1 MITAVMPTYA
11 REDIAFVSGE
21 GAYLV
26 DSRGRRYLDFGS
38 GVAVTSLG
46 HCHPHLVKALS
57 DQAGELWHT
66 SNLYRIPGQE
76 KLAQRLVD
84 ASFADSVFFCNS
96 GAEAVE
102 CGLKMVRKYHD
113 AAGNPERYRVIT
125 FDGCFHGRTLATLA
139 SAKKEPHMAG
149 FHPMPEGF
157 DQVAFGNLNELKA
170 AITGETAAILVEPVQ
185 GEGGIRPADAQFL
198 KALRATADEYGLLLF
213 FDEVQTGTGRTG
225 KLFAHEWAGIE
236 PDVLAAAKGLGGG
249 FPIGACLAKE
259 RAAVLGPGSH
269 GTTFGGNPLA
279 VACANAV
286 LDVMLAD
293 GFFDGVNAHAAKLW
307 EKTEKIVSAHPKLFS
322 GVRGMGMMI
331 GLQCIVPNTDLV
343 AKMTANG
350 MLTVLAADNV
360 LRFLPPLTIGET
372 EIDEAMAIFERSCA
386 ELEQDQEENGDDK

>member
-1 MITAVMPTYA
+1 MIPAVMPTYA

-38 GVAVTSLG
+38 GIAVTSLG
-46 HCHPHLVKALS
+46 HCHPHLVAALR
-57 DQAGELWHT
+57 DQAGALWHT

-102 CGLKMVRKYHD
+102 AGLKTVRKFHD
-113 AAGNPERYRVIT
+113 AAGNPERYRVIS

-139 SAKKEPHMAG
+139 SAKKEAHMAG

-170 AITGETAAILVEPVQ
+170 AITEETAAILVEPVQ
-185 GEGGIRPADAQFL
+185 GEGGIRPADVEFL
-198 KALRATADEYGLLLF
+198 KALRATADEYGVLLF
-213 FDEVQTGTGRTG
+213 FDEVQTGSGRTG
-225 KLFAHEWAGIE
+225 KLFAYEWAGIA
-236 PDVLAAAKGLGGG
+236 PDILSVAKGLGGG
-249 FPIGACLAKE
+249 FPIGACLTNE
-259 RAAVLGPGSH
+259 RATALVPGSH

-293 GFFDGVNAHAAKLW
+293 GFFEGVNANAARLW
-307 EKTEKIVSAHPKLFS
+307 EKTEAIVAAHPKLFS
-322 GVRGMGMMI
+322 GLRGIGMMI
-331 GLQCIVPNTDLV
+331 GLQCVAPNTEIV
-343 AKMTANG
+343 AKLTANG
-350 MLTVLAADNV
+350 LLTVPAADNV
-360 LRFLPPLTIGET
+360 LRFLPP
-372 EIDEAMAIFERSCA
+372 
-386 ELEQDQEENGDDK
+386 

>member
-1 MITAVMPTYA
+1 MIPAVMPTYA

-38 GVAVTSLG
+38 GIAVTSLG
-46 HCHPHLVKALS
+46 HCHPQLVKALQE
-57 DQAGELWHT
+57 QAGALWHT

-76 KLAQRLVD
+76 LLAQRLVD

-102 CGLKMVRKYHD
+102 AGLKTVRKFHD

-139 SAKKEPHMAG
+139 SAKKEAHMAG
-149 FHPMPEGF
+149 FYPMPEGF

-170 AITGETAAILVEPVQ
+170 AITDETAAILVEPVQ
-185 GEGGIRPADAQFL
+185 GEGGIRPADVEFL
-198 KALRATADEYGLLLF
+198 QALRAAADEYGLLLF
-213 FDEVQTGTGRTG
+213 FDEVQTGSGRTG
-225 KLFAHEWAGIE
+225 KLFAHEWAGVA
-236 PDVLAAAKGLGGG
+236 PDVLSVAKGLGGG
-249 FPIGACLAKE
+249 FPIGACLTSE
-259 RAAVLGPGSH
+259 RATSLVPGSH

-293 GFFDGVNAHAAKLW
+293 GFFDGVNAQAARLW
-307 EKTEKIVSAHPKLFS
+307 ARTEKIIAAYPKLFS
-322 GVRGMGMMI
+322 GMRGVGMMI
-331 GLQCIVPNTDLV
+331 GLQCVVPNTDIV
-343 AKMTANG
+343 AKLTANG
-350 MLTVLAADNV
+350 LLTVPAADNV
-360 LRFLPPLTIGET
+360 LRFLPPLIIGEA
-372 EIDEAMAIFERSCA
+372 EIDAAMSIFEKSCE
-386 ELEQDQEENGDDK
+386 ELENGEDQ